1 MKSDTMRNI
10 LPILNKSKYT
20 LCFNWKDNK
29 QLQVDTTN
37 HLCALYLWFI
47 KTMIDRYISKR

>member
-20 LCFNWKDNK
+20 LCFNWKDNRI
-29 QLQVDTTN
+29 Q
-37 HLCALYLWFI
+37 
-47 KTMIDRYISKR
+47 